1 MKIVIVLLFLGVVG
15 SLASAMKYLMSDQGR
30 TDRMAWALTWRI
42 GLSVL
47 LFVFLLVGHWLG
59 WIDSTGLQVATGS

>member
-1 MKIVIVLLFLGVVG
+1 MKIVIVLLFLCVVG
-15 SLASAMKYLMSDQGR
+15 SLASAGKYLLRDHGT

-47 LFVFLLVGHWLG
+47 LFVFLLVAHWLG
-59 WIDSTGLQVATGS
+59 WIDSTGLRTVSGS